1 MPCKSAWIK
10 LIEWVGMSTGC
21 ELGNGEGLL
30 GATDLA
36 CGGTGL
42 LAGGGLGG
50 SGFGA
55 GGGLGIAFLGLN
67 FFGLGL
73 AAACAFSAAA
83 CLACVITAD
92 QTLSDTSLQSAT

>member
-1 MPCKSAWIK
+1 MPCKSAWLK
-10 LIEWVGMSTGC
+10 LLEWVGLSTGC

-30 GATDLA
+30 GATVLD

-42 LAGGGLGG
+42 FAGGGLGVG
-50 SGFGA
+50 DVVLGA

-73 AAACAFSAAA
+73 AAA
-83 CLACVITAD
+83 
-92 QTLSDTSLQSAT
+92 